1 VAFGRPFAEPLGV
14 AVHCAPAVD
23 TQPVTRRVTSATM
36 VGRSEELAA
45 IGAAV
50 ASARSGQPRLVLVG
64 GEAGIGKTRLVTE
77 ACARAEQ
84 DGVLCVVGGCV
95 QLGETSLAYAPLVEA
110 LRGLRRTLGEE
121 EFGELLGP
129 AVATVGALLG
139 ISEGN
144 DVERSRLFEQ
154 LLGLI
159 GRLGARQPTLI
170 VFDDLHWADAST
182 RDLLAFLGR
191 NLRDVSVALMLTYRS
206 GCSARPLTRSG

>member
-1 VAFGRPFAEPLGV
+1 MAFGRLFAGPLGV
-14 AVHCAPAVD
+14 AVCCGPAVN
-23 TQPVTRRVTSATM
+23 TQPVSRRVTSAT
-36 VGRSEELAA
+36 VIGRSGELAA
-45 IGAAV
+45 IGEAITAAV
-50 ASARSGQPRLVLVG
+50 SGQPRVVLVG

-110 LRGLRRTLGEE
+110 LRRLRRMLGEE

-129 AVATVGALLG
+129 ATATVGALLG

-170 VFDDLHWADAST
+170 VFEDLHWADAST

-206 GCSARPLTRSG
+206 GCSTRPLTGSG